1 METKEDESEE
11 IDFLVAIN
19 PKLLEK
25 LNLIWMIVL
34 NCQNQDVGE
43 KAVKFL
49 IKIYMSIE
57 EKLSDKRGEFD

>member
-57 EKLSDKRGEFD
+57 EKLSDKRGEFV